1 MIPYEIANIV
11 MNVILISTFIGI
23 FFFSYASMIEE
34 KIVKVR
40 TKQIILDLTNSLHV
54 LTPPNILQDMNSK
67 LSKYLIP
74 PNLDKEN
81 EEVEVNNKILLKKSM
96 KVLGA
101 VFTIGLAIVI
111 VLSIVYKFPLKDIIT
126 KNLILLCFVALTEFS
141 FLTFFAQYYI
151 TVDANFVKHKI
162 LEVLINYGKS

>member
-1 MIPYEIANIV
+1 MIPYEIANVV

-40 TKQIILDLTNSLHV
+40 TSQIILDLTNSLHV
-54 LTPPNILQDMNSK
+54 LTPPDVLNDLNIS
-67 LSKYLIP
+67 LSKYLVP
-74 PNLDKEN
+74 PNLQTEDAEVKSSN
-81 EEVEVNNKILLKKSM
+81 EILLKKSM

-101 VFTIGLAIVI
+101 VFAIGLAIVI
-111 VLSIVYKFPLKDIIT
+111 TLSIVYKFPLKDIIT

-141 FLTFFAQYYI
+141 FLTFFAQHYI
-151 TVDANFVKHKI
+151 TVDANFVKHKV